1 MDEKYVNS
9 SVNEQT
15 NCFSIANLI
24 EIILQIWIQTC
35 RRLINTEWCLFSGL
49 NRFKVVNII
58 SLSMEIYLHEA
69 TTISALY
76 VCQIH

>member
-15 NCFSIANLI
+15 DCFSIANLI

-35 RRLINTEWCLFSGL
+35 RRLINTEWCLFSG
-49 NRFKVVNII
+49 
-58 SLSMEIYLHEA
+58 
-69 TTISALY
+69 
-76 VCQIH
+76 